1 MSEDRYAARA
11 ARLLK
16 QARSRIA
23 PQRTAPPDEAI
34 AALADTIR
42 RVGVRR
48 RRRRGLLVGAA
59 ASGLAAAA
67 AVLVLRGGAPV
78 PVAQVAGVPAP
89 VAPPVSAPA
98 DRGFVFGRPDGA
110 SLTRPGQAPR
120 ALAAGEAWRAG
131 DRLRAAGGPLALTPG
146 DGTSLAVASGS
157 ELHLLRAD
165 AERWLR
171 LASGAVSVHVSKLKA
186 GERFVLVTPDA
197 EVEVRGTR
205 FKVDVVPAAAECGGG
220 TVTRVA
226 VEEGL
231 VEVRTATGDA
241 RVPAGAHWPA
251 GCEGDAPPP
260 ARAPHA
266 RMHAVAARA
275 SRVTSAAPRSAESTL
290 ATENDLFASALR
302 AERDGDPREAVELLD
317 LLLKRFPRS
326 PLHGSAA
333 AARERLASSS
343 PPP

>member
-42 RVGVRR
+42 RVGARR
-48 RRRRGLLVGAA
+48 RRQRGLLASAGLAA
-59 ASGLAAAA
+59 AAAA
-67 AVLVLRGGAPV
+67 AVLVLRGGSSVPV
-78 PVAQVAGVPAP
+78 PVAQVAR
-89 VAPPVSAPA
+89 VAAPA
-98 DRGFVFGRPDGA
+98 NRGFVFGRTDGA
-110 SLTRPGQAPR
+110 SLTRSGQAPR
-120 ALAAGEAWRAG
+120 AIAGGEAWRPG
-131 DRLRAAGGPLALTPG
+131 DRLRAAGGPLELAAG
-146 DGTSLAVASGS
+146 DGTSLAVAAGS
-157 ELHLLRAD
+157 ELHLLRGD

-171 LASGAVSVHVSKLKA
+171 LASGAVSVHVAKLKR

-205 FKVDVVPAAAECGGG
+205 FKVDVVPGTADCGGG

-231 VEVRTATGDA
+231 VEVRTASGDA
-241 RVPAGAHWPA
+241 RVPAGAHWPT
-251 GCEGDAPPP
+251 GCERTAPPA

-266 RMHAVAARA
+266 RMHAAAARPA
-275 SRVTSAAPRSAESTL
+275 RVTAAAPRPAESTL

-302 AERDGDPREAVELLD
+302 AERDGNPREAVELLD

-326 PLHGSAA
+326 PLHASAA

-343 PPP
+343 LP